1 LDELSKMGRPLIVGA
16 AGQVGHQLVRLL
28 DGRVLR
34 SSRTER
40 GPEWLT
46 LDLTEVARKPWLAD
60 KLIQDHA
67 ISALYCVG
75 GATDVEGCEADP
87 ELAEAVNCHGPVALA
102 RASTN
107 IPFLYFST
115 EYVFDG
121 KKGPYVEEDVPCP
134 ISAYGR
140 SKHLAEQR
148 ILDAHPNPLIL
159 RTTVVYGPD
168 PGQKNFLYSLRR
180 ILSAGKTMRV
190 PADQVSTPT
199 FNVDLAAATVGL
211 VAAEA
216 SGIFHACG
224 PGLMNRYDFAVG
236 AAKMMGLDT
245 SGIQGASTAELQQKA
260 PRPLCA
266 GLVSEKLRRY
276 LPGVELR
283 NVDQGIQEWLAM
295 ERAA

>member
-1 LDELSKMGRPLIVGA
+1 MAMPLIVGA

-28 DGRVLR
+28 GGRVLR
-34 SSRTER
+34 SSRTDR
-40 GPEWLT
+40 GPGWLT
-46 LDLTEVARKPWLAD
+46 LDLTEVARKPSLAD
-60 KLIQDHA
+60 KLFHDHA
-67 ISALYCVG
+67 ISAVYCVG
-75 GATDVEGCEADP
+75 GATDVEGCETNA
-87 ELAEAVNCHGPVALA
+87 ELAMAVNCDGPVALA

-121 KKGPYVEEDVPCP
+121 KKGPYIEQDVPCP

-148 ILDAHPNPLIL
+148 ILDAHPNPLFL

-224 PGLMNRYDFAVG
+224 PDLMSRYDFAV
-236 AAKMMGLDT
+236 AAARVMGLDT
-245 SGIQGASTAELQQKA
+245 SGIQGVSTAELQQEA
-260 PRPLCA
+260 PRPLCG
-266 GLVSEKLRRY
+266 GLVSEKLLQY
-276 LPGVELR
+276 LPDVEMR
-283 NVDQGIQEWLAM
+283 SVDQGIEEWLAM